1 MALYDKKRMFWIK
14 LTETFMTGDIC
25 KFLLRQKGGSDYI
38 VIYQMLCLKTV
49 NKDGCLADFIGEMI
63 IPFNEESIQ
72 QELQFFSIDTI
83 RVALSL
89 YKKLGLIYEES
100 DGVLRIA
107 EINSLVGSQTLS
119 AAKKQ
124 IQRAKDGKKQL
135 ENKGGQGSGQKGGQM
150 STERLE
156 IDIEVSH
163 ESPACAH
170 EEKAEQKGCKFGK
183 KEFLEKYPK
192 LKDDLPTGLEDPEV
206 DWQGLA
212 EAFKQSEWLRGV
224 DSLTWV
230 LRNSG
235 KILSGK
241 YKTFKSADSKTSHFE
256 NERQYGKDELNSLLT
271 NIDDVEF

>member
-1 MALYDKKRMFWIK
+1 MAKYNNQRFYWIK
-14 LTETFMTGDIC
+14 LSEDFMNGDIV

-124 IQRAKDGKKQL
+124 IQRAKDGKKQI
-135 ENKGGQGSGQKGGQM
+135 ENKGGQDSGQKGGQT

-163 ESPACAH
+163 KSHACAH
-170 EEKAEQKGCKFGK
+170 EFGK

-212 EAFKQSEWLRGV
+212 EAFKQSEWLQGV
-224 DSLTWV
+224 DSLVWV

-241 YKTFKSADSKTSHFE
+241 YKTFKSSDSKTSHFE
-256 NERQYGKDELNSLLT
+256 NERNYSKDELNSLMT
-271 NIDDVEF
+271 KIDDIEF

>member
-49 NKDGCLADFIGEMI
+49 NKDGCLADFLGEII
-63 IPFNEESIQ
+63 IPFNEETIQ

-89 YKKLGLIYEES
+89 YKKLGLVYEQG
-100 DGVLRIA
+100 DGILRIA
-107 EINSLVGSQTLS
+107 DFNNLVGSQTVS

-124 IQRAKDGKKQL
+124 EQLKNRGGKI
-135 ENKGGQGSGQKGGQM
+135 GGTKV
-150 STERLE
+150 EKIPPEIE

-163 ESPACAH
+163 ESHACAH
-170 EEKAEQKGCKFGK
+170 EEKAEQKGCRFGK
-183 KEFLEKYPK
+183 KEFLEKYPN
-192 LKDDLPTGLEDPEV
+192 LKDDLPTGLEDPEA
-206 DWQGLA
+206 DWQGLSD
-212 EAFKQSEWLRGV
+212 AFKQSEWLQSV
-224 DSLTWV
+224 DSLVWV

-241 YKTFKSADSKTSHFE
+241 YKTFKSSDSKSSHFE
-256 NERQYGKDELNSLLT
+256 NERNYSKDELNSLLT
-271 NIDDVEF
+271 KIDDVEF

>member
-150 STERLE
+150 STEKQRNE
-156 IDIEVSH
+156 RPHDRMRTCVHDDRNRTRRTWACSVQIDAVQLVAIFCLITRSH
-163 ESPACAH
+163 RN
-170 EEKAEQKGCKFGK
+170 
-183 KEFLEKYPK
+183 
-192 LKDDLPTGLEDPEV
+192 TV
-206 DWQGLA
+206 DRQIYMSNA
-212 EAFKQSEWLRGV
+212 
-224 DSLTWV
+224 
-230 LRNSG
+230 
-235 KILSGK
+235 ILSGESPC
-241 YKTFKSADSKTSHFE
+241 T
-256 NERQYGKDELNSLLT
+256 
-271 NIDDVEF
+271 